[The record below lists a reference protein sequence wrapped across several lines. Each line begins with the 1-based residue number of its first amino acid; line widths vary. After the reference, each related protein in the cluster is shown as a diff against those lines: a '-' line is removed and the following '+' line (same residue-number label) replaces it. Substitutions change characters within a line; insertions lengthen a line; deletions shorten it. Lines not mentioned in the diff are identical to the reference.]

1 MPGGRIRT
9 VDRMS
14 ATAAATTSSPWSR
27 ALKLALFGV
36 VVAIVWFRVVP
47 EVRSAARNFDG
58 VRPWLVAAG
67 ITLQV
72 TAWATYSVLTRA
84 SLRNPRAVSL
94 GRLARI
100 QVTTQA
106 VGNTV
111 PGASAVGP
119 ALTHRML
126 ARSGVASS
134 DAAVALG
141 TATFTS
147 ALALN
152 AILAFGLLVSIP
164 FRGVNGPYLAAAATG
179 AATIVA
185 MGGVLVAVAR
195 QAGWTLRAAAWV
207 ARRVRRDPVAAE
219 LAVMVAG
226 DRLAAIAAD
235 GALLRR
241 LAFWAVTNW
250 LLDAAS
256 LWCFL
261 AAFGHAPGIDGLL
274 VAFGVAN
281 VLAAVPVSPGGAGV
295 VEWAYL
301 TTLSGFGLPAAAVS
315 LGVVAYRCAQA
326 LLPTVVGGVC
336 YVSLVRGPWAVTAHS
351 AGARDGNADESLTTP
366 WVAPQPRGV
375 ALPTAARPG
384 RSRTRGRAVAPDR
397 SGARP
402 GQRVLRRA
410 FVLSGP
416 FADDRAPPAA
426 CQRRV
431 ELLGPGRLA
440 SELDVGYRSSE
451 GSQTRRSSA
460 PWMFG

>member
-1 MPGGRIRT
+1 MRGGRIRT
-9 VDRMS
+9 VDDMS
-14 ATAAATTSSPWSR
+14 ATAAATTPSPWSR
-27 ALKLALFGV
+27 ALKLALFGG

-47 EVRSAARNFDG
+47 EVHSAARNFDG
-58 VRPWLVAAG
+58 MRPWLVVAG
-67 ITLQV
+67 VALQV

-84 SLRNPRAVSL
+84 GLRNPRAVSL

-126 ARSGVASS
+126 SRSGVASG

-147 ALALN
+147 AIALN

-164 FRGVNGPYLAAAATG
+164 LRGVNGPYLAAAVTG

-195 QAGWTLRAAAWV
+195 QAAWTLRTAAWV
-207 ARRVRRDPVAAE
+207 ARRLRRDPLAAE
-219 LAVMVAG
+219 LAVMAAG

-235 GALLRR
+235 RALLRR
-241 LAFWAVTNW
+241 LAFWAVVNW

-261 AAFGHAPGIDGLL
+261 AAFGHGPSIDGLL
-274 VAFGVAN
+274 IAFGVAN

-315 LGVVAYRCAQA
+315 LGVVAYRGAQA
-326 LLPTVVGGVC
+326 LLPTLIGGLC
-336 YVSLVRGPWAVTAHS
+336 YVSLIRGPWAVTAPS
-351 AGARDGNADESLTTP
+351 AGSRDGNTDELVSTSE
-366 WVAPQPRGV
+366 VAPRPRGS
-375 ALPTAARPG
+375 AGSIGPRTAARPG
-384 RSRTRGRAVAPDR
+384 RSSIDAAPCTRAIWSA
-397 SGARP
+397 SGTARP
-402 GQRVLRRA
+402 ERASVL
-410 FVLSGP
+410 FGP
-416 FADDRAPPAA
+416 
-426 CQRRV
+426 
-431 ELLGPGRLA
+431 
-440 SELDVGYRSSE
+440 
-451 GSQTRRSSA
+451 
-460 PWMFG
+460 

>member
-1 MPGGRIRT
+1 MA
-9 VDRMS
+9 V
-14 ATAAATTSSPWSR
+14 
-27 ALKLALFGV
+27 
-36 VVAIVWFRVVP
+36 VWFRVVP

-58 VRPWLVAAG
+58 VRPWLVVAG
-67 ITLQV
+67 VALQV

-84 SLRNPRAVSL
+84 GLRNPRAVSL

-126 ARSGVASS
+126 ARSGVASG

-147 ALALN
+147 AIALN
-152 AILAFGLLVSIP
+152 AILALALLVSIP
-164 FRGVNGPYLAAAATG
+164 FRGVNGPYLAAALTG
-179 AATIVA
+179 AATILA

-195 QAGWTLRAAAWV
+195 QAGWTLRTAAWV

-235 GALLRR
+235 RALLRR
-241 LAFWAVTNW
+241 LASWAVVNW

-301 TTLSGFGLPAAAVS
+301 TTLSGFGAAGGGRVTRRRRLPRRPGAAADGRRRRLLRQPGPRPVGRDRSARRCGWRQRRRAGDHLGGGCLDQDLRAAPPRAAARSGRSSGSKPCPGRASDVTAPRLPVPLAAVRRGVGVQQIDPLLVVGATLRSPRRLPAPS
-315 LGVVAYRCAQA
+315 
-326 LLPTVVGGVC
+326 
-336 YVSLVRGPWAVTAHS
+336 
-351 AGARDGNADESLTTP
+351 
-366 WVAPQPRGV
+366 
-375 ALPTAARPG
+375 
-384 RSRTRGRAVAPDR
+384 
-397 SGARP
+397 
-402 GQRVLRRA
+402 VL
-410 FVLSGP
+410 
-416 FADDRAPPAA
+416 
-426 CQRRV
+426 
-431 ELLGPGRLA
+431 
-440 SELDVGYRSSE
+440 
-451 GSQTRRSSA
+451 
-460 PWMFG
+460 

>member
-1 MPGGRIRT
+1 
-9 VDRMS
+9 MS

-27 ALKLALFGV
+27 ALKVALFGV

-47 EVRSAARNFDG
+47 EVRSAAQNFDG
-58 VRPWLVAAG
+58 VRPWLVVAG
-67 ITLQV
+67 VALQV

-84 SLRNPRAVSL
+84 GLRDPRAVSL

-126 ARSGVASS
+126 ARSGVASG

-147 ALALN
+147 AIALN
-152 AILAFGLLVSIP
+152 AILALALLVSIP
-164 FRGVNGPYLAAAATG
+164 FRGVNGPYLAAALTG
-179 AATIVA
+179 AATILA

-195 QAGWTLRAAAWV
+195 QAGWTLRTAAWV

-235 GALLRR
+235 RALLRR
-241 LAFWAVTNW
+241 LASWAVVNW

-315 LGVVAYRCAQA
+315 LGVVAYRGAQA

-336 YVSLVRGPWAVTAHS
+336 YVSLVRGPWAVTA
-351 AGARDGNADESLTTP
+351 
-366 WVAPQPRGV
+366 
-375 ALPTAARPG
+375 
-384 RSRTRGRAVAPDR
+384 
-397 SGARP
+397 
-402 GQRVLRRA
+402 QR
-410 FVLSGP
+410 
-416 FADDRAPPAA
+416 AA
-426 CQRRV
+426 C
-431 ELLGPGRLA
+431 G
-440 SELDVGYRSSE
+440 
-451 GSQTRRSSA
+451 
-460 PWMFG
+460 